1 MLPFRLGAFRA
12 AVEAGRAVVPVTLRG
27 SRDVLPDGTWL
38 VKWSP
43 LSVIIG
49 APLVPTGSGWP
60 EFVRLR
66 DLARAEIARHVGE
79 PVL

>member
-1 MLPFRLGAFRA
+1 
-12 AVEAGRAVVPVTLRG
+12 VTLRG

-43 LSVIIG
+43 ISVVIG
-49 APLVPTGSGWP
+49 APLVPGASGWP

-66 DLARAEIARHVGE
+66 DLARAEIARHAGE